1 MSCKSIPVQFFGL
14 TTNQGN
20 AEQIIGWRP
29 DKTRNVRI
37 KPRTE
42 IDRKNER
49 EKLFLFLK
57 KLETKSN
64 LGRKKETLNV
74 FYLLKGQKVIEF

>member
-1 MSCKSIPVQFFGL
+1 MDGDRIRPGMSELSLGL
-14 TTNQGN
+14 RLI
-20 AEQIIGWRP
+20 E
-29 DKTRNVRI
+29 
-37 KPRTE
+37 
-42 IDRKNER
+42 KNER

-74 FYLLKGQKVIEF
+74 FYLLKGQKVKEF

>member
-1 MSCKSIPVQFFGL
+1 MSCKSCPILWLNHKPR
-14 TTNQGN
+14 
-20 AEQIIGWRP
+20 QIIGWRP

-64 LGRKKETLNV
+64 LGRKKETIRV
-74 FYLLKGQKVIEF
+74 FYLLKGQKVKEF